1 MTAYVAAQRHL
12 RGNLRGAKT
21 LTQMALELGTTRAPW
36 GGGFGGITGNSG
48 WSSGRRSRRY
58 GGRGSVIVSGRAGG
72 LPMRSAAPKS
82 KLALTFPLLDSW
94 LVAMNLL
101 VI

>member
-21 LTQMALELGTTRAPW
+21 LTQMAVELGTTKSTVRRC
-36 GGGFGGITGNSG
+36 FGGITGNSG
-48 WSSGRRSRRY
+48 WSIGRRSRRY

-82 KLALTFPLLDSW
+82 KLPLIFPLLGSW